1 MDALQRRVVVED
13 TVQYKL
19 FLAPPD
25 GSNVTEKHLTY
36 LAEEILA
43 KFAPLLVQYIWQNQP
58 FNLKYHSEKGMN
70 ASLDKL
76 LYSWYIYLA
85 KLNECLC
92 WQEAFLLTL
101 EVALSLEK
109 M

>member
-13 TVQYKL
+13 TVEYKL
-19 FLAPPD
+19 FWAPPD
-25 GSNVTEKHLTY
+25 GSSVTDDRLTR

-70 ASLDKL
+70 AS
-76 LYSWYIYLA
+76 
-85 KLNECLC
+85 
-92 WQEAFLLTL
+92 
-101 EVALSLEK
+101 
-109 M
+109 

>member
-1 MDALQRRVVVED
+1 MED

-25 GSNVTEKHLTY
+25 GSNVTEEHLTR

-58 FNLKYHSEKGMN
+58 FNLSYHSEKGMN
-70 ASLDKL
+70 MSLEKL
-76 LYSWYIYLA
+76 LYSWHISPRT
-85 KLNECLC
+85 KTECLFC
-92 WQEAFLLTL
+92 QEAFLLTL
-101 EVALSLEK
+101 EAALSLEK

>member
-1 MDALQRRVVVED
+1 MDVLQRRVFVED

-25 GSNVTEKHLTY
+25 GSNVTEEHLTH

-43 KFAPLLVQYIWQNQP
+43 KFAPLLVQHIWQNQP
-58 FNLKYHSEKGMN
+58 FNLKYHSEKGMI
-70 ASLDKL
+70 ASLEEL
-76 LYSWYIYLA
+76 LYSWYMYLV
-85 KLNECLC
+85 KVNGCLY